1 MTAAVEQ
8 ESHTLLPP
16 TPDTSRQYKELS
28 KLLAAAPQKPSKRAR
43 LVSPE
48 GEEIELP
55 DELFGVL
62 REVVQALSSGQ
73 GISIAPH
80 TAQLSTQE
88 AADFLGISRPTLVKL
103 LEQGEIPFEQSGRRR
118 HRKVRLADVES
129 YRRRARRS
137 RRTALRTMTQEADEA
152 GLYETDTGFVSTR

>member
-16 TPDTSRQYKELS
+16 APDASRQYKELS
-28 KLLAAAPQKPSKRAR
+28 KLLAAPQKPSTRAR

-62 REVVQALSSGQ
+62 REVAQALSSGR

-103 LEQGEIPFEQSGRRR
+103 LEEGEIPFEQSGRRR
-118 HRKVRLADVES
+118 HRKVRLADVEA
-129 YRRRARRS
+129 YRRRARQS
-137 RRTALRTMTQEADEA
+137 RRAALRRMTQEAEEA
-152 GLYETDTGFVSTR
+152 GLYENGTGFVSTR